1 MKEDVLNE
9 IWKPIKN
16 YPNYEISNLGR
27 VKSKERMVNT
37 IGGAKRKIREKI
49 IKPTFDSRGYYV
61 VSLYNENG
69 KSKPK
74 TIHRLVC
81 EVFLENKDNYP
92 VINHINGIKTDNRLE
107 NLEFC
112 TQSHNVKEAYRL
124 GLEKPQLT
132 NLGKL
137 GIKNKKSKK
146 IKQIDIVTNEVINYH
161 YGTLEAQRNTG
172 INFRNIY
179 LCLNGKRKSAGGYVW
194 RYANGE

>member
-1 MKEDVLNE
+1 MKEKLLKE
-9 IWKPIKN
+9 IWKPIKD

-27 VKSKERMVNT
+27 VKSKERYVNT

-49 IKPTFDSRGYYV
+49 IKPTLDGRGYYV
-61 VSLYNENG
+61 VSLYNESG

-74 TIHRLVC
+74 SIHRVVC
-81 EVFLENKDNYP
+81 EMFLENKNNYP
-92 VINHINGIKTDNRLE
+92 VINHINGKKTDNRLE

-112 TQSHNVKEAYRL
+112 SQSHNVKEAYRL

-132 NLGKL
+132 GLGKF
-137 GIKNKKSKK
+137 GIKNKKAKK
-146 IKQIDIVTNEVINYH
+146 ISQIDLITNEVVNYH

-172 INFRNIY
+172 INFRNIHM
-179 LCLNGKRKSAGGYVW
+179 CLVGKRKSAGGYKW